1 MVFSGESVCTALG
14 SRLSGSTQLGET
26 RKMQNSTPWIV
37 VGMSLSFFGSSVAY
51 AQEVTPSCDGCPST
65 YVSAEEIAEYG
76 TVSAVDQRIRT
87 VDIGKANVNI
97 ALVQRGR
104 LEEPGGAAEHS
115 LVTEVYYILSG
126 SGINV
131 TGPDLIA
138 PVPRDPSS
146 RVVREL
152 NGPGHNASGIRN
164 GVTHDLKAGD
174 VFVIPAGTGH
184 QFVRIDDHIRYIMVR
199 LDPDKVVPSFDEAAS
214 RAYLEDQR

>member
-1 MVFSGESVCTALG
+1 MISASESAYTALG
-14 SRLSGSTQLGET
+14 SPFSGPIQLGEN
-26 RKMQNSTPWIV
+26 RKMQNLTPWILT
-37 VGMSLSFFGSSVAY
+37 GMCLSFLGSSVAY
-51 AQEVTPSCDGCPST
+51 AQEVTPSCDRCPST
-65 YVSAEEIAEYG
+65 YVSAEEIAQYQA
-76 TVSAVDQRIRT
+76 VSAVDQRIRT

-126 SGINV
+126 SGVNV
-131 TGPDLIA
+131 TGPDLID

-152 NGPGHNASGIRN
+152 NGPGNNASGIRN
-164 GVTHDLKAGD
+164 GVTHELKAGD

-214 RAYLEDQR
+214 RAYLEGQR